1 MFSLRIP
8 KELNQRL
15 ENLAD
20 STGRS
25 KAYYAK
31 KALEKFLED
40 QEDYLLALAALAEE
54 GPNVPFEEVKRRAQ
68 KRFSA
73 KAKLDSRIQTKRR
86 KTARKAP

>member
-15 ENLAD
+15 ENLAEQ
-20 STGRS
+20 TGRS

-40 QEDYLLALAALAEE
+40 QEDYLLALAALEE
-54 GPNVPFEEVKRRAQ
+54 QGPNIAFDEVKRRVQ
-68 KRFSA
+68 ERRQSNQV
-73 KAKLDSRIQTKRR
+73 DNRVQTKRR
-86 KTARKAP
+86 KSIRKTSS